1 MTQPRFGV
9 APTAFRLPHDIQL
22 GPVRLA
28 VSNLTTSTTWY
39 QETLGLT
46 VSHRDDDHA
55 QLSTADGGERL
66 IELEV
71 QPGLEPLRRG
81 HERLGLYHLA
91 LLLPNRSHLGSFIMH
106 LAGLQ
111 ARAGTADHSV
121 SEAIYLSDPDG
132 LGIEVYADRPAD
144 TWGVEDG
151 QLAMDTRPL
160 DVMDLARAGQDQ
172 PWRGLPEGS
181 TIGHVHLHV
190 GDLATSD
197 ASYHD
202 ALGFDRV
209 LWRYPGA
216 SFLSA
221 GGYHHHVG
229 TNVWA
234 AGAPPAG
241 PTDPRLLHWT
251 LRLPDAASLDALAA
265 NLERQGQPLTRT
277 EQGLVSHDPWGTPVH
292 VEIV

>member
-1 MTQPRFGV
+1 M
-9 APTAFRLPHDIQL
+9 RL
-22 GPVRLA
+22 
-28 VSNLTTSTTWY
+28 S
-39 QETLGLT
+39 
-46 VSHRDDDHA
+46 
-55 QLSTADGGERL
+55 
-66 IELEV
+66 
-71 QPGLEPLRRG
+71 
-81 HERLGLYHLA
+81 
-91 LLLPNRSHLGSFIMH
+91 
-106 LAGLQ
+106 GLQ

-132 LGIEVYADRPAD
+132 LGIEVYADRPAE

-160 DVMDLARAGQDQ
+160 DVMDLARAGEGQ

-197 ASYHD
+197 AYYHD

-234 AGAPPAG
+234 AGAPSAG

-251 LRLPDAASLDALAA
+251 LRLSDAASLDALAA
-265 NLERQGQPLTRT
+265 NLEHQGQPLTRT
-277 EQGLVSHDPWGTPVH
+277 EQGLVSHDPWGTTVH